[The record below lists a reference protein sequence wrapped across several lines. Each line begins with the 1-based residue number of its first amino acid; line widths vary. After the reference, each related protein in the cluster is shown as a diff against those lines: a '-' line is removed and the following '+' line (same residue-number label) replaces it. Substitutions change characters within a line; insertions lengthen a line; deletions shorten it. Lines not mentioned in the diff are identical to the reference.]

1 MRLVDLDF
9 VREGEILGKPIYS
22 AEGKIL
28 LGEGVVLTEEYLDRL
43 REMEISS
50 VYVADERFADV
61 EINDVV
67 NPLNRMEAIKATREA
82 IEQIKEGKNL
92 IPAKMNKVVNS
103 LVDDLLSNERILVN
117 MVDIKSL
124 HDYTFNHSVNVA
136 TLSIIIGISLGY
148 DQVKLR
154 NLGVGALLHDIGK
167 TRVPSEILHKKGSLT
182 PEEFEEV
189 KKHCE
194 HGLDII
200 RENRE
205 LSILSAHIAY
215 QHHERYDGS
224 GYPRGLQGEEIT
236 EMARIVSIAHVYDAL
251 MSDRPYRKRV
261 LPHQAWEY
269 IMTYAYIQFD
279 HQIVSHFLKHVA
291 PYPNGS
297 IVQLNTKEKAVVVSQ
312 NIDCLLR
319 PVVRVYECQG
329 KPVSRPFHY
338 DLVIN
343 PTILIEEVAPRLKID

>member
-22 AEGKIL
+22 SEGKIL
-28 LGEGVVLTEEYLDRL
+28 LGEGIVLTEEYLNRL

-50 VYVADERFADV
+50 VYISDDRFADV
-61 EINDVV
+61 EIKDVI
-67 NPLNRMEAIKATREA
+67 NPLNRIEAIKVTREA
-82 IEQIKEGKNL
+82 IEQIKTGKN
-92 IPAKMNKVVNS
+92 IVPVKMNKAVNNI
-103 LVDDLLSNERILVN
+103 VDDLLSNESILVN

-124 HDYTFNHSVNVA
+124 SDYTFNHSVNVA
-136 TLSIIIGISLGY
+136 VLSVIIGISLGY
-148 DQVKLR
+148 DQVQLR

-167 TRVPSEILHKKGSLT
+167 IKVAEEILHKKDSLT

-194 HGLDII
+194 YGLDII

-224 GYPRGLQGEEIT
+224 GYPRGLKGEEIT
-236 EMARIVSIAHVYDAL
+236 EFSRIVSIAHVYDAL

-269 IMTYAYIQFD
+269 IMTYAHTQFD
-279 HQIVSHFLKHVA
+279 GKIVPHFLKQVA

-319 PVVRVYECQG
+319 PIVQVFEYQG

-343 PTILIEEVAPRLKID
+343 PTVFIEEVAPRLKAE

>member
-22 AEGKIL
+22 SEGKIL
-28 LGEGVVLTEEYLDRL
+28 LGEGIVLTEEYLNRL
-43 REMEISS
+43 GEMEISS
-50 VYVADERFADV
+50 VYISDDRFANV
-61 EINDVV
+61 EIKDVI
-67 NPLNRMEAIKATREA
+67 NPLNRIEAIKVTREA
-82 IEQIKEGKNL
+82 IEQIKTGKN
-92 IPAKMNKVVNS
+92 IVPAKMNKAVNNI
-103 LVDDLLSNERILVN
+103 VDDLLGSENILVN

-124 HDYTFNHSVNVA
+124 NDYTFNHSVNVA
-136 TLSIIIGISLGY
+136 VLSIIMGISLGY
-148 DQVKLR
+148 DQVQLR

-167 TRVPSEILHKKGSLT
+167 IKVAEEILHKKDSLT

-194 HGLDII
+194 YGLDII

-224 GYPRGLQGEEIT
+224 GYPRGLKGEEIT
-236 EMARIVSIAHVYDAL
+236 EFARIVSIAHVYDAL

-269 IMTYAYIQFD
+269 IMTYTHTHFD
-279 HQIVSHFLKHVA
+279 GKIVPHFLKQVA

-319 PVVRVYECQG
+319 PIVQVFEYQG
-329 KPVSRPFHY
+329 KPASRPFHY

-343 PTILIEEVAPRLKID
+343 PTVLIEEVAPRLKAE